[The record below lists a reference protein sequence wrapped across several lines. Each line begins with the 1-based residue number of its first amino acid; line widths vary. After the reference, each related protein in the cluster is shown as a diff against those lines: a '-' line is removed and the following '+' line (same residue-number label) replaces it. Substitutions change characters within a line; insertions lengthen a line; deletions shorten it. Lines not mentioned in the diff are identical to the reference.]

1 MKLNPVAYIKSHV
14 PPPGHQRTYVVSYF
28 IAMVG
33 NGVFLPIYVLYCSQI
48 VGISYAQTG
57 LAITIG
63 GIVGI
68 PLTLLAGDLADRLG
82 PRRLVLFGLI
92 GQLLGMGSY
101 VFIQGFWSA
110 AGHRRR
116 MNVFAFSYFA
126 SVGALM
132 RRIGGENTVT
142 FRSQVRTF
150 ANVGVAL
157 GALCAGIGIQVG
169 TPAAYDVMFL
179 SVAGAY
185 LVVVLITLRI
195 PDYRPLPRPEST
207 EQVKVSR
214 WIVLRDKPFIAFA
227 LTAGGLT
234 MSNFVVDLLIP
245 VWIVVHAA
253 GAGLGGHRGLPRQYR
268 IDHSAPD
275 AAEQERQE
283 RPSGRVRHAPRGHH
297 TDAGVP
303 GLGRDDGPVGGARH
317 GPGHHRRRA
326 AHAGRDLAGIRQV
339 RVGVQSAASLCPRAV
354 RRLLTMVT
362 TLSITA
368 APMVLIGVVLALG
381 VPGWIGLGLFFLLL
395 GLLSPAIAAWGGAH
409 APEGDDPD
417 TGGCGGRCRCP
428 RQLTPTATER
438 FGALPLARWPCW
450 LSTVL
455 LPMKGRQPDD
465 HRTTTPAGW

>member
-1 MKLNPVAYIKSHV
+1 M
-14 PPPGHQRTYVVSYF
+14 VSYF

-33 NGVFLPIYVLYCSQI
+33 NGVFLPIYVLYCTQI

-101 VFIQGFWSA
+101 VFIQGFWSLLA
-110 AGHRRR
+110 IVAS

-150 ANVGVAL
+150 ANIGVAL

-245 VWIVVHAA
+245 VWIVVHTAA
-253 GAGLGGHRGLPRQYR
+253 PAWAVTVVYLVNTGLTILLQMRLSRNVKNARQGGSAMRRAGTTLMLGYLVLAAMTGQSVVLATVLVITGAVLLTL
-268 IDHSAPD
+268 
-275 AAEQERQE
+275 AEIWLV
-283 RPSGRVRHAPRGHH
+283 SGRFALEFNLPPAYAQGQY
-297 TDAGVP
+297 
-303 GLGRDDGPVGGARH
+303 DG
-317 GPGHHRRRA
+317 
-326 AHAGRDLAGIRQV
+326 
-339 RVGVQSAASLCPRAV
+339 
-354 RRLLTMVT
+354 LLTMVT

-395 GLLSPAIAAWGGAH
+395 GLLSPAIAAWGERTR
-409 APEGDDPD
+409 PKE
-417 TGGCGGRCRCP
+417 T
-428 RQLTPTATER
+428 TPTQA
-438 FGALPLARWPCW
+438 GAVGA
-450 LSTVL
+450 
-455 LPMKGRQPDD
+455 
-465 HRTTTPAGW
+465 AGVRAS

>member
-33 NGVFLPIYVLYCSQI
+33 NGVFLPIYVLYCTQI

-101 VFIQGFWSA
+101 VFIQGFWSLLA
-110 AGHRRR
+110 IVAS

-150 ANVGVAL
+150 ANIGVAL

-245 VWIVVHAA
+245 VWIVVHTAA
-253 GAGLGGHRGLPRQYR
+253 PAWAVTVVYLVNTGLTILLQMRLSKNVKNARQGGSAMRRAGTTLMLGYLVLAAMTGQSVVLATVLVITGAVLLTL
-268 IDHSAPD
+268 
-275 AAEQERQE
+275 AEIWLV
-283 RPSGRVRHAPRGHH
+283 SGRFALEFNLPPAYAQGQY
-297 TDAGVP
+297 
-303 GLGRDDGPVGGARH
+303 DG
-317 GPGHHRRRA
+317 
-326 AHAGRDLAGIRQV
+326 
-339 RVGVQSAASLCPRAV
+339 
-354 RRLLTMVT
+354 LLTMVT

-395 GLLSPAIAAWGGAH
+395 GLLSPAIAAWGERTR
-409 APEGDDPD
+409 PKE
-417 TGGCGGRCRCP
+417 T
-428 RQLTPTATER
+428 TPTQA
-438 FGALPLARWPCW
+438 GAVGA
-450 LSTVL
+450 
-455 LPMKGRQPDD
+455 
-465 HRTTTPAGW
+465 AGVRAS

>member
-33 NGVFLPIYVLYCSQI
+33 NGVFLPIYVLYCTQI

-101 VFIQGFWSA
+101 VFIQGFWSLLA
-110 AGHRRR
+110 IVAS

-150 ANVGVAL
+150 ANIGVAL

-245 VWIVVHAA
+245 VWIVVHTAA
-253 GAGLGGHRGLPRQYR
+253 PAWAVTVVYLVNTGLTILLQMRLSRNVKNARQGGSAMRRAGTTLMLGYLVLAAMTGQSVVLATVLVITGAVLLTL
-268 IDHSAPD
+268 
-275 AAEQERQE
+275 AEIWLV
-283 RPSGRVRHAPRGHH
+283 SGRFALEFNLPPAYAQGQY
-297 TDAGVP
+297 
-303 GLGRDDGPVGGARH
+303 DG
-317 GPGHHRRRA
+317 
-326 AHAGRDLAGIRQV
+326 
-339 RVGVQSAASLCPRAV
+339 
-354 RRLLTMVT
+354 LLTMVT

-395 GLLSPAIAAWGGAH
+395 GLLSPAIAAWGERTR
-409 APEGDDPD
+409 PKE
-417 TGGCGGRCRCP
+417 T
-428 RQLTPTATER
+428 TPTQA
-438 FGALPLARWPCW
+438 GAVGA
-450 LSTVL
+450 
-455 LPMKGRQPDD
+455 
-465 HRTTTPAGW
+465 AGVRAS

>member
-1 MKLNPVAYIKSHV
+1 MAYIKSHV

-33 NGVFLPIYVLYCSQI
+33 NGVFLPIYVLYCTQI

-101 VFIQGFWSA
+101 VFIQGFWSLLA
-110 AGHRRR
+110 IVAS

-150 ANVGVAL
+150 ANIGVAL

-245 VWIVVHAA
+245 VWIVVHTAA
-253 GAGLGGHRGLPRQYR
+253 PAWAVTVVYLVNTGLTILLQMRLSKNVKNARQGGSAMRRAGTTLMLGYLVLAAMTGQSVVLATVLVITGAVLLTL
-268 IDHSAPD
+268 
-275 AAEQERQE
+275 AEIWLV
-283 RPSGRVRHAPRGHH
+283 SGRFALEFNLPPAYAQGQY
-297 TDAGVP
+297 
-303 GLGRDDGPVGGARH
+303 DG
-317 GPGHHRRRA
+317 
-326 AHAGRDLAGIRQV
+326 
-339 RVGVQSAASLCPRAV
+339 
-354 RRLLTMVT
+354 LLTMVT

-395 GLLSPAIAAWGGAH
+395 GLLSPAIAAWGERTR
-409 APEGDDPD
+409 PKE
-417 TGGCGGRCRCP
+417 T
-428 RQLTPTATER
+428 TPTQA
-438 FGALPLARWPCW
+438 GAVGA
-450 LSTVL
+450 
-455 LPMKGRQPDD
+455 
-465 HRTTTPAGW
+465 AGVRAS

>member
-1 MKLNPVAYIKSHV
+1 MAYIKSHV

-33 NGVFLPIYVLYCSQI
+33 NGVFLPIYVLYCTQI

-101 VFIQGFWSA
+101 VFIQGFWSLLA
-110 AGHRRR
+110 IVAS

-150 ANVGVAL
+150 ANIGVAL

-245 VWIVVHAA
+245 VWIVVHTAA
-253 GAGLGGHRGLPRQYR
+253 PAWAVTVVYLVNTGLTILLQMRLSRNVKNARQGGSAMRRAGTTLMLGYLVLAAMTGQSVVLATVLVITGAVLLTL
-268 IDHSAPD
+268 
-275 AAEQERQE
+275 AEIWLV
-283 RPSGRVRHAPRGHH
+283 SGRFALEFNLPPAYAQGQY
-297 TDAGVP
+297 
-303 GLGRDDGPVGGARH
+303 DG
-317 GPGHHRRRA
+317 
-326 AHAGRDLAGIRQV
+326 
-339 RVGVQSAASLCPRAV
+339 
-354 RRLLTMVT
+354 LLTMVT

-395 GLLSPAIAAWGGAH
+395 GLLSPAIAAWGERTR
-409 APEGDDPD
+409 PKE
-417 TGGCGGRCRCP
+417 T
-428 RQLTPTATER
+428 TPTQA
-438 FGALPLARWPCW
+438 GAVGA
-450 LSTVL
+450 
-455 LPMKGRQPDD
+455 
-465 HRTTTPAGW
+465 AGVRAS